1 MLIAQKIICYMD
13 GQMTPIILGKSQSK
27 NAEENKASARRTPPL
42 SL

>member
-13 GQMTPIILGKSQSK
+13 GQMTPIILGESQSK
-27 NAEENKASARRTPPL
+27 NAEENEASARRTPPP